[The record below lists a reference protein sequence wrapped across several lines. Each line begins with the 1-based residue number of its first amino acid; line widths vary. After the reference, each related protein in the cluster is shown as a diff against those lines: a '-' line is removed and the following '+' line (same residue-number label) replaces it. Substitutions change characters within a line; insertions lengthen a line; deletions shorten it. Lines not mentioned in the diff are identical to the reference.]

1 MLKGKK
7 IVLGITGG
15 IAAYKACELAR
26 LLIKQGAEVRAV
38 MSANAQK
45 FICPLTLETLTGN
58 QVAVDTFE
66 HAWEIEHISLAKFAD
81 LMIIAPATANI
92 IGKIANGIAD
102 DILSTSVMAMPCP
115 VLIAPAMN
123 TVMWK
128 SAANQANI
136 QKLTDR
142 SFLFCGPQRGFLA
155 CGDEDVGRM
164 SEPDQIVHAAGAIL
178 NTKKDLADKTVLVT
192 AGPTREM
199 LDPVR
204 FITNRSTGRMGY
216 ALAEAARDRGARVE
230 LVSGPVNIQRPSGVN
245 MHDVVSTQDM
255 YACVTELAKTA
266 DIVVQSAAPADFTVP
281 NASEQKIKK
290 TGSGMLLKLEN
301 TPDIA
306 AAIGKAKRP
315 GQVLVAFAA
324 ETEASVK
331 KADAKRK
338 RKNADMIVL
347 NDVTKA
353 GAGFGTE
360 TNIVTII
367 TDDGSKDYPL
377 MSKREVADAILDE
390 ALRIAK
396 EHSCATQE

>member
-1 MLKGKK
+1 M
-7 IVLGITGG
+7 
-15 IAAYKACELAR
+15 R
-26 LLIKQGAEVRAV
+26 
-38 MSANAQK
+38 
-45 FICPLTLETLTGN
+45 
-58 QVAVDTFE
+58 
-66 HAWEIEHISLAKFAD
+66 
-81 LMIIAPATANI
+81 
-92 IGKIANGIAD
+92 
-102 DILSTSVMAMPCP
+102 
-115 VLIAPAMN
+115 
-123 TVMWK
+123 
-128 SAANQANI
+128 
-136 QKLTDR
+136 
-142 SFLFCGPQRGFLA
+142 
-155 CGDEDVGRM
+155 
-164 SEPDQIVHAAGAIL
+164 
-178 NTKKDLADKTVLVT
+178 VLVT

-216 ALAEAARDRGARVE
+216 AMPEAARDRGARVE

-245 MHDVVSTQDM
+245 THDVVSTQDM
-255 YACVTELAKTA
+255 YACVTELAETA

-347 NDVTKA
+347 NDVTKP

-396 EHSCATQE
+396 EHSCATQA